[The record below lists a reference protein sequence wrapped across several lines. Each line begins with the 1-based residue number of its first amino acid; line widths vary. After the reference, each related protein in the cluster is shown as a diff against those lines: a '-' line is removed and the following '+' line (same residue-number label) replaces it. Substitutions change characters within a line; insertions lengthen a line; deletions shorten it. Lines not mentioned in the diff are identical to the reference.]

1 MCCASSFSTS
11 AISRSTRAAA
21 ELADASIGMRGEMHD
36 GPARALAAALYSGL
50 AFGNS
55 LKKAFLQA
63 CAAIGDEPGT
73 RVPRLFFRHGV
84 GPHEIVPVRPRP
96 TI

>member
-1 MCCASSFSTS
+1 
-11 AISRSTRAAA
+11 
-21 ELADASIGMRGEMHD
+21 MRGEMHD
-36 GPARALAAALYSGL
+36 GS

-63 CAAIGDEPGT
+63 CAAIGDEPDT
-73 RVPRLFFRHGV
+73 PVPRLFFRHGV